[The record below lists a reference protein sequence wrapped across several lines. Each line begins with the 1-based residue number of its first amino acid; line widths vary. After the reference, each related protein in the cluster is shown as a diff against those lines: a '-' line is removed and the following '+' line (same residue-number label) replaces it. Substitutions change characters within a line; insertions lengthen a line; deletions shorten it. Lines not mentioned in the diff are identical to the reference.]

1 MGEEGGWGSVLRCSL
16 WGEGVA
22 LRGGES
28 GLIKGL
34 LVLWWRFVLG
44 VVAGFCVLGVGCL
57 LVCSSASAEFSRPF
71 VGALTGT
78 PSGPFAKVQCVATD
92 AGEGGVGGSGRVWV
106 GQPAREIDEFSLSSV
121 FLGQVLGVLAT
132 PNSCAF
138 DDAAGVGGELLSVG
152 DEEWVAADDSEGVSN
167 GDVYY
172 ARLGN
177 ASERGYV
184 ERVNSLGEPAVFSCS
199 EPGAGSYIKENRLLG
214 VPGAGGELELFGEG
228 DAVEGVAVSGSG
240 LPEGMGGDGGDVYV
254 INHVKGEV
262 DVFSPEGCFVGAIS
276 SVRKFVRRGKQETE
290 EIFFERGLYGVTVD
304 PVSGDVLVK
313 GLLPDRS
320 GWVVG
325 EFGLLPGGGYT
336 FLGEVRGPSA
346 KQGFGREDYQ
356 GGLAVSGEGAVGGG
370 GDLFV
375 GAEEVVEEEV
385 ERGGVKERVVV
396 SRKDVVD
403 EFGRAG
409 YYPGVVTGEVG
420 GGVLGSVRLGGTV
433 RGAANID
440 GEDLELSECE
450 FEVVTEKVFK
460 EKGFGGGVVVP
471 CVLNESGVSPVGQ
484 PLEEHNYYVHGV
496 VEGLVSGE
504 VYEYRLVAGTSEG
517 VHHGGVKDGEVE
529 SFVGPGVPVVGGVVV
544 GGVSS
549 SFADFGAVVDPE
561 GLDTSYFFEYVDGAG
576 VVGRTGLVGVGGGGR
591 GVSVSRVVGGLLPG
605 VAYRVRVVAVNG
617 LGEAASGFV
626 VFGTAPVAVGSGRG
640 YELLTPPNKGDA
652 EDMFGAPK
660 NSIFRENFDLGY
672 SSGSGDEFF
681 LSTATAFGPFPAA
694 GENGYR
700 FARGSSGWSVQAV
713 ASPSL
718 GVQTFE
724 SFVFGSE
731 GFGGVGVSDVVGGQE
746 EREDVLVGPPGGP
759 YTTAMSA
766 PTGQARVVGA
776 SGDVGS
782 VVIESTD
789 HKVPLVPLALC
800 QGSQEAL
807 VSEQE
812 KKSGDGG
819 ANNLFEWSAGRGCLA
834 LVNVKS
840 QSEGGGLVSSCGA
853 VLGLGAGHEGD
864 SRSAVSADGSRIFFT
879 APDPSAEGKT
889 GCWRTSLGG
898 ADNAFAPEVY
908 MREGGTSTLEVSA
921 PARGVRPP
929 VVYPSV
935 FVGASADGSKVFFVT
950 KTELTADAVKAKTQ
964 GLELYECEVLE
975 GGEGRGPECVLSRI
989 SGGESGSVEGGVQF
1003 VGAVS
1008 GDGSSVYFLAGGKL
1022 TAQAPA
1028 GGGVYLYNTVA
1039 RTTTY
1044 VGPSGG
1050 WPNPQPGLWYEAV
1063 DNGSLVSGT
1072 EVGLSILS
1080 NYYTTYD
1087 GEYLL
1092 YTAQA
1097 NVTDYDSGDH
1107 SELYRYDAGMPS
1119 SEGVPGVPD
1128 NPVCVSC
1135 DPDGAPPLVGSEFTR
1150 SADEADNPA
1159 GGPPRPISED
1169 GSYAFFDSA
1178 EALVPQATNGKVDVY
1193 VWHEGEISLVGSGEE
1208 SSSSFFLDS
1217 SANGSNV
1224 FFGTHAQL
1232 VPQDTDSEGDLYDA
1246 RICEPEN
1253 HNPCI
1258 APPEPE
1264 NHECEG
1270 DACQSPPPAPIDQTP
1285 ASLAFSGEGNVP
1297 GAPPP
1302 IKCAKGKHL
1311 SDGRCIKSATK
1322 KANKAKK
1329 TKKAKKAKR
1338 STKVRRSGLRG
1349 GGGR

>member
-1 MGEEGGWGSVLRCSL
+1 MFIMR
-16 WGEGVA
+16 A
-22 LRGGES
+22 
-28 GLIKGL
+28 
-34 LVLWWRFVLG
+34 
-44 VVAGFCVLGVGCL
+44 
-57 LVCSSASAEFSRPF
+57 P
-71 VGALTGT
+71 
-78 PSGPFAKVQCVATD
+78 
-92 AGEGGVGGSGRVWV
+92 
-106 GQPAREIDEFSLSSV
+106 PA
-121 FLGQVLGVLAT
+121 A
-132 PNSCAF
+132 
-138 DDAAGVGGELLSVG
+138 
-152 DEEWVAADDSEGVSN
+152 
-167 GDVYY
+167 
-172 ARLGN
+172 
-177 ASERGYV
+177 ASERGIV
-184 ERVNSLGEPAVFSCS
+184 ERLSSVGVPAVFSCS
-199 EPGAGSYIKENRLLG
+199 EPGSGSYVSGDRLLG
-214 VPGAGGELELFGEG
+214 VPGPGGEPELFGEG
-228 DAVEGVAVSGSG
+228 EAVEGVAVSGSAV
-240 LPEGMGGDGGDVYV
+240 PEGPGGMGGDGGDVYV
-254 INHVKGEV
+254 INRAKGEV
-262 DVFSPEGCFVGAIS
+262 DVFNPEGCFVGAIS
-276 SVRKFVRRGKQETE
+276 SVRKFVREGKQETE
-290 EIFFERGLYGVTVD
+290 EIFFGRGLYGVAVD

-313 GLLPDRS
+313 GSLPDQS

-336 FLGEVRGPSA
+336 FLGEVKGPSA
-346 KQGFGREDYQ
+346 KQSFGREDYQ
-356 GGLAVSGEGAVGGG
+356 GGLAVGGG

-375 GAEEVVEEEV
+375 GADEVVEEEV
-385 ERGGVKERVVV
+385 EKEGKKEKVVV
-396 SRKDVVD
+396 SEKNVVD

-409 YYPGVVTGEVG
+409 YYPGAVTGEVG

-433 RGAANID
+433 RGAANVD

-450 FEVVTEKVFK
+450 FEVVTERVFK
-460 EKGFGGGVVVP
+460 EGGFGGGVSVP
-471 CVLNESGVSPVGQ
+471 CVLNGSGGSPVGQ
-484 PLEEHNYYVHGV
+484 FLGERNYYVHGV
-496 VEGLVSGE
+496 VGGLVSGE
-504 VYEYRLVAGTSEG
+504 VYEYRLVAGTSAG
-517 VHHGGVKDGEVE
+517 AHGGVKDGEVE
-529 SFVGPGVPVVGGVVV
+529 SFVGPGGPVVGSVGVS
-544 GGVSS
+544 GVSS
-549 SFADFGAVVDPE
+549 SYADFGAVVDPS

-576 VVGRTGLVGVGGGGR
+576 VVGRTGLVDVGAGGS
-591 GVSVSRVVGGLLPG
+591 GVSVSQVVGGLVPG
-605 VAYRVRVVAVNG
+605 VAYRVRVVAVNA

-626 VFGTAPVAVGSGRG
+626 VFGTAPVAAGSGRG
-640 YELLTPPNKGDA
+640 YELLTPPDKGDA

-672 SSGSGDEFF
+672 ASGDGNEFF

-700 FARGSSGWSVQAV
+700 FFRGSSGWSFQAV
-713 ASPSL
+713 ASPGL

-759 YTTAMSA
+759 YATAMSA
-766 PTGQARVVGA
+766 PKGKARVVGA
-776 SGDVGS
+776 SGDLGG

-789 HKVPLVPLALC
+789 HEVPLGPLALC
-800 QGSQEAL
+800 QGSEEAL

-812 KKSGDGG
+812 KIGDGS
-819 ANNLFEWSAGRGCLA
+819 ADNLFEWSAGRGCLV

-853 VLGLGAGHEGD
+853 VLGLGVGHAGD
-864 SRSAVSADGSRIFFT
+864 YRSAVSADGSRIFFT
-879 APDPSAEGKT
+879 APDPGAEGKT
-889 GCWRTSLGG
+889 RCWQASGT
-898 ADNAFAPEVY
+898 ANEAFAPEVY
-908 MREGGTSTLEVSA
+908 MHEGGNSTLEVSA

-935 FVGASADGSKVFFVT
+935 FVGASEDGSKVFFVT

-964 GLELYECEVLE
+964 GPELYECEVLE
-975 GGEGRGPECVLSRI
+975 GSKERGPECALSRI
-989 SGGESGSVEGGVQF
+989 SGGESGTLEGEVQF

-1022 TAQAPA
+1022 TAQAPV
-1028 GGGVYLYNTVA
+1028 GGGVYRYDTVA
-1039 RTTTY
+1039 HTTTY

-1050 WPNPQPGLWYEAV
+1050 SPNPEPGLWYESV
-1063 DNGSLVSGT
+1063 DNGSLVSGI

-1080 NYYTTYD
+1080 NYYTTHD

-1097 NVTDYDSGDH
+1097 NVTGYDSGGH
-1107 SELYRYDAGMPS
+1107 SELYRYDAGMPR

-1135 DPDGAPPLVGSEFTR
+1135 DPDGAPPLAGSEFTR

-1169 GSYAFFDSA
+1169 GSYVFFDSA

-1253 HNPCI
+1253 GNPCI

-1270 DACQSPPPAPIDQTP
+1270 DACQSPPAAPIDQTP
-1285 ASLAFSGEGNVP
+1285 ASLTFSGEGNVP
-1297 GAPPP
+1297 PGPPQP
-1302 IKCAKGKHL
+1302 KCAKGKRL
-1311 SDGRCIKSATK
+1311 SDGRCIKIKT
-1322 KANKAKK
+1322 KK
-1329 TKKAKKAKR
+1329 TKKPKERSAK
-1338 STKVRRSGLRG
+1338 TRRSRG
-1349 GGGR
+1349 GGR

>member
-1 MGEEGGWGSVLRCSL
+1 MLRCPF

-22 LRGGES
+22 LWGGES
-28 GLIKGL
+28 RLVKGL
-34 LVLWWRFVLG
+34 LVLWRRFALG

-71 VGALTGT
+71 LGALTGT
-78 PSGPFAKVQCVATD
+78 PNGPLGEVEGCVATD
-92 AGEGGVGGSGRVWV
+92 PGEGGVGGSGRVWV
-106 GQPAREIDEFSLSSV
+106 AQLGDVAGRLENVIDEFGSSNV
-121 FLGQVLGVLAT
+121 FLGQTTGV
-132 PNSCAF
+132 PVNSCAF
-138 DDAAGVGGELLSVG
+138 DDAAGVSGELLSVG
-152 DEEWVAADDSEGVSN
+152 DREWVAADDSGGVSN

-172 ARLGN
+172 ARVGN

-184 ERVNSLGEPAVFSCS
+184 ERVNSFGVPAVFSCS

-214 VPGAGGELELFGEG
+214 VPGAGGEPELFREGE
-228 DAVEGVAVSGSG
+228 AIEGVAVSGSG
-240 LPEGMGGDGGDVYV
+240 VPEGMGGDGGDVYV
-254 INHVKGEV
+254 INRAKGEV

-276 SVRKFVRRGKQETE
+276 SVRKFVREGKQETE
-290 EIFFERGLYGVTVD
+290 EIFFERGLYGVAVD

-313 GLLPDRS
+313 GSLPDQT

-336 FLGEVRGPSA
+336 FLGEVKGPPA
-346 KQGFGREDYQ
+346 AQAFGNEDYQ
-356 GGLAVSGEGAVGGG
+356 GGLAVGGE

-385 ERGGVKERVVV
+385 EQGGVKKRVVV

-440 GEDLELSECE
+440 GEDLELSGCV

-460 EKGFGGGVVVP
+460 EKGFSGSVIVP

-484 PLEEHNYYVHGV
+484 FLKERNYYVHGV

-504 VYEYRLVAGTSEG
+504 TYEYRLVAGTSEG

-529 SFVGPGVPVVGGVVV
+529 SFVGPGAPVVGSVRV

-591 GVSVSRVVGGLLPG
+591 GVSVSQVVGGLLPG

-626 VFGTAPVAVGSGRG
+626 VFGTAPVSVGSGRG
-640 YELLTPPNKGDA
+640 YELLTPPDKGDA

-681 LSTATAFGPFPAA
+681 LSTASAFGPFPAA

-700 FARGSSGWSVQAV
+700 FARGSSGWSFQAV
-713 ASPSL
+713 ASPGL

-731 GFGGVGVSDVVGGQE
+731 GGSEGSGGFAEVGVSDAVGGQE
-746 EREDVLVGPPGGP
+746 ELEDVLVGPPGGP

-766 PTGQARVVGA
+766 PKGQALVVGA
-776 SGDVGS
+776 SGDAGS

-789 HKVPLVPLALC
+789 HRVPLVPLALC
-800 QGSQEAL
+800 ESSQEAL
-807 VSEQE
+807 VREQE
-812 KKSGDGG
+812 EEKVGDG
-819 ANNLFEWSAGRGCLA
+819 AADNLFEWSAGRGCLV
-834 LVNVKS
+834 LVNVSS

-864 SRSAVSADGSRIFFT
+864 SRSAVSAGGSRIFFT
-879 APDPSAEGKT
+879 APDPGAEGKT
-889 GCWRTSLGG
+889 GCWRKPSGS
-898 ADNAFAPEVY
+898 ADDAFAPEVY
-908 MREGGTSTLEVSA
+908 MRVGGTSTLEVSA
-921 PARGVRPP
+921 AARGVRPP

-950 KTELTADAVKAKTQ
+950 KTELTKDAVKAKTQ

-989 SGGESGSVEGGVQF
+989 SGGESGGVEGEVQF

-1008 GDGSSVYFLAGGKL
+1008 GDGSSVYFVAGGKL
-1022 TAQAPA
+1022 TADAPV
-1028 GGGVYLYNTVA
+1028 GGGVYLYDTVS

-1050 WPNPQPGLWYEAV
+1050 SPNPQPGLWYESV
-1063 DNGSLVSGT
+1063 DNGALVSGV

-1087 GEYLL
+1087 GGYLL

-1097 NVTDYDSGDH
+1097 NVTGYDSGDH
-1107 SELYRYDAGMPS
+1107 SELYRYDAGMPR

-1135 DPDGAPPLVGSEFTR
+1135 DPDGALPLVGSEFTR

-1169 GSYAFFDSA
+1169 GSYVFFDSA

-1285 ASLAFSGEGNVP
+1285 ASLTFSGEGNVP

-1329 TKKAKKAKR
+1329 AKKAKR
-1338 STKVRRSGLRG
+1338 STKARRSGLRG